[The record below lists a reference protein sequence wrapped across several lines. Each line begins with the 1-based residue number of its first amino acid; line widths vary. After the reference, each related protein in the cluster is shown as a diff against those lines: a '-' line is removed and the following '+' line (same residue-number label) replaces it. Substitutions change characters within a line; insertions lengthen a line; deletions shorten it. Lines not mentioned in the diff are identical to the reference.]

1 LFSTD
6 GLIENLSK
14 QNSNIV
20 YYEDTYGSIVAKIC
34 SKCKELKSC
43 DVFGNQKDGLG
54 GRKSYCRECDAVNK
68 RKRDAIKRIN
78 NGASKRNRLELE
90 ERGGVLGK
98 QCGGCS
104 EWKPLDGFYK
114 GTALG
119 DRKSMCKE
127 CASNAG
133 KKWRK
138 TNRGYDVMYH
148 AKNKERHAEAC
159 KNWRQ
164 KNKDKRALYDQRR
177 EARMVNLPDTLTE
190 EEYEY
195 TLEYFSNA
203 CALTG
208 TPIDSGDVHCDHFI
222 PLATGHGGTVFGNM
236 VPLRADINVSKS
248 DANAFEFFSTNMQ
261 RFNITQES
269 FDRLAKY
276 LADVNGMT
284 VVEYRAYVYECH
296 ENPRNIE

>member
-20 YYEDTYGSIVAKIC
+20 YYEDMYGIIVAKIC

-43 DVFGNQKDGLG
+43 DDFGNQKEGLG
-54 GRKSYCRECDAVNK
+54 GRKSYCRKCDAVNK
-68 RKRDAIKRIN
+68 RKRDAIKRSN
-78 NGASKRNRLELE
+78 NGVSRRIRIELE

-104 EWKPLDGFYK
+104 DWKSLDGFYK

-127 CASNAG
+127 CTSNAG
-133 KKWRK
+133 KNWRK
-138 TNRGYDVMYH
+138 TNQGYGVMYH
-148 AKNKERHAEAC
+148 AKNKVRHAEAC

-190 EEYEY
+190 EEYAL
-195 TLEYFSNA
+195 TLEYFGNA
-203 CALTG
+203 CALRRCSLRSLYS
-208 TPIDSGDVHCDHFI
+208 SG
-222 PLATGHGGTVFGNM
+222 N
-236 VPLRADINVSKS
+236 RSW
-248 DANAFEFFSTNMQ
+248 
-261 RFNITQES
+261 
-269 FDRLAKY
+269 
-276 LADVNGMT
+276 
-284 VVEYRAYVYECH
+284 
-296 ENPRNIE
+296 RNCIR